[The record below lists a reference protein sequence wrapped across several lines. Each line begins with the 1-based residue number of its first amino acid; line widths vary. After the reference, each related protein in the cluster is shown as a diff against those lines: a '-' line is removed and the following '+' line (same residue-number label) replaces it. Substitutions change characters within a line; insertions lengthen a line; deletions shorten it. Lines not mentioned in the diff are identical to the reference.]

1 MHEVVISDA
10 GPLISLEKISG
21 GFAFLRKM
29 AKHVLIPEAVLLEAG
44 AKSRNPE
51 EYLLDH
57 GIADLTEIV
66 RGIDTTRIAAMAG
79 SRPLH
84 RGEMEALALALER
97 GLPVL
102 LEDEDVR
109 KVAKAA
115 DIKFVGIGGLVLAA
129 ARQNV
134 VNREEALRLVNGLYA
149 ARRITSILR
158 DALIAEFPRQ

>member
-1 MHEVVISDA
+1 
-10 GPLISLEKISG
+10 
-21 GFAFLRKM
+21 
-29 AKHVLIPEAVLLEAG
+29 
-44 AKSRNPE
+44 
-51 EYLLDH
+51 
-57 GIADLTEIV
+57 
-66 RGIDTTRIAAMAG
+66 
-79 SRPLH
+79 
-84 RGEMEALALALER
+84 
-97 GLPVL
+97 L